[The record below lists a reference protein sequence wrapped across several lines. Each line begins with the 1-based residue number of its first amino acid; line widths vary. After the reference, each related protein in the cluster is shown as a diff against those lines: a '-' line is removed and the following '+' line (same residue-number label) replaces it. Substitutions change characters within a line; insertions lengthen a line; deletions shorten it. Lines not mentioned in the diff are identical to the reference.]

1 MIARKRKEVYLHD
14 AFLET
19 EGTLIEIKESDDIF
33 EGLSFRVPGLS
44 IMLAVVHDVVVC
56 FRWGSCMGM

>member
-33 EGLSFRVPGLS
+33 EGLSFRVP
-44 IMLAVVHDVVVC
+44 
-56 FRWGSCMGM
+56 